1 MPDSTEMKM
10 PIIVILVKK
19 NSSSPAKL
27 IHISKHIISHCIII
41 YLRFYMFGL
50 YAGENSMEYARAH
63 ALERFQ
69 KTSDPATKVFNKLS
83 TFICDNLLPLCY
95 QYVKSI

>member
-1 MPDSTEMKM
+1 
-10 PIIVILVKK
+10 
-19 NSSSPAKL
+19 
-27 IHISKHIISHCIII
+27 
-41 YLRFYMFGL
+41 MFGL